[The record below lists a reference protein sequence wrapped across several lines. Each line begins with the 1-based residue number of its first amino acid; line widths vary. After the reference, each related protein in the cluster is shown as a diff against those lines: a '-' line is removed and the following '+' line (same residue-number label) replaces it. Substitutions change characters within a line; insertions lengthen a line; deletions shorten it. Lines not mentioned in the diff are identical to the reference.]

1 MNIISRIFR
10 FIVGPIM
17 TTKPTLPKPKRI
29 VLGVNDA
36 AIVLRPLGADFIYPS
51 PSAKPPAELMDTLEF
66 LHYAIQRADWHEEWL
81 ADKEAEE
88 ALMDMI
94 AGYPAPD
101 EPEPPRFEIIEG
113 GLADEPREPEKGPF
127 AKK

>member
-1 MNIISRIFR
+1 
-10 FIVGPIM
+10 M
-17 TTKPTLPKPKRI
+17 TTKPILPKPKRI
-29 VLGVNDA
+29 ILGTNDA
-36 AIVLRPLGADFIYPS
+36 AIVLRPLGADFIYPG
-51 PSAKPPAELMDTLEF
+51 AGAQPPPELMDTLEF
-66 LHYAIQRADWHEEWL
+66 LHYAIQRKDWHEEWL

-94 AGYPAPD
+94 AESLAD
-101 EPEPPRFEIIEG
+101 EPEPPRFELIEG

>member
-1 MNIISRIFR
+1 MNIISRIIR
-10 FIVGPIM
+10 FIMGPIM

-36 AIVLRPLGADFIYPS
+36 AIVLRPMGADFIYPS
-51 PSAKPPAELMDTLEF
+51 PNAKPPAELMDTLEF
-66 LHYAIQRADWHEEWL
+66 LHYAIQRKDWHEEWL

-94 AGYPAPD
+94 TGYSAPED
-101 EPEPPRFEIIEG
+101 EPPRFEIIEG